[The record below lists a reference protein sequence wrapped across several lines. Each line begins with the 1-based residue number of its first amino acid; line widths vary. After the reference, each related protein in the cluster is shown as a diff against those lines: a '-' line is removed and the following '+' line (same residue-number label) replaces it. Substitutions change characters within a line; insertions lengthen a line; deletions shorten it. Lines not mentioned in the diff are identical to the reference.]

1 MTDAEKKKA
10 SRAAEK
16 AKREANNLKR
26 SQDKIAIMELQTNL
40 LEVVKILHP
49 IP

>member
-26 SQDKIAIMELQTNL
+26 LRDTQRIRNQESNL
-40 LEVVKILHP
+40 PVIVKLYHHLS
-49 IP
+49 

>member
-16 AKREANNLKR
+16 AKREANNLKKLEDIHR
-26 SQDKIAIMELQTNL
+26 IRNQESNL
-40 LEVVKILHP
+40 PVIVKLFHHL
-49 IP
+49 

>member
-16 AKREANNLKR
+16 AKREENNFKR
-26 SQDKIAIMELQTNL
+26 SQDKIAIKELQTNL
-40 LEVVKILHP
+40 PEVVKLLHQLP
-49 IP
+49 

>member
-26 SQDKIAIMELQTNL
+26 SQDKVAMKELQTNL
-40 LEVVKILHP
+40 LEVVKLFHHLP
-49 IP
+49 